1 MPRPQSILYLLAIA
15 ALGFVAIVMFVKQN
29 VDPQLTRIIQDNIEQ
44 QLSGTDYFA
53 TLRGARFI
61 EGFGFEIQDLKIQ
74 NHARPQSPVFHT
86 EALMVNSPT
95 TLSELLS
102 KKIQPTAIELKHAKL
117 EVERDASGAINLSEV
132 VKSLFKFD
140 SKKPFIPISL
150 KNCSISVTDN
160 FQGAGANSKFPR
172 NVRVSLHDINL
183 DITEIQHQQR
193 QLLKLVGTAK
203 GDVKDVALSA
213 WELRKNI
220 SSIHDRE
227 RLDFLGYNLVLERG
241 DMQNYCVNTQSPPY
255 RSVTFS
261 QKKLNETQVLLDELE
276 GFAEKYSE

>member
-1 MPRPQSILYLLAIA
+1 
-15 ALGFVAIVMFVKQN
+15 
-29 VDPQLTRIIQDNIEQ
+29 
-44 QLSGTDYFA
+44 
-53 TLRGARFI
+53 
-61 EGFGFEIQDLKIQ
+61 
-74 NHARPQSPVFHT
+74 
-86 EALMVNSPT
+86 MVNSPT

-203 GDVKDVALSA
+203 GDEIP
-213 WELRKNI
+213 ELNLNGFIDLDRKKWLAK
-220 SSIHDRE
+220 SLKR
-227 RLDFLGYNLVLERG
+227 RLG
-241 DMQNYCVNTQSPPY
+241 
-255 RSVTFS
+255 
-261 QKKLNETQVLLDELE
+261 LLTN
-276 GFAEKYSE
+276 G